1 MEQMPLWTI
10 PVGDT
15 ELSVMPY
22 AACVVAAIACGLL
35 LMALTSRRKLKN
47 GTISTLAVLMLPL
60 GLIFAKLFHVA
71 GDWYWYEAAGLDSI
85 LRLWEGGYGLWGA
98 VLGCAIAVLLAS
110 RIAKEPCSVLFD
122 ACAAPA
128 ALVIAVCRF
137 AEYPFTGQ
145 GIGMGVDSDS
155 IFCRFPFAVVNEWEE
170 WYWAVFMLEG
180 IIAVIILV
188 VLLVSGRKNGDKAR
202 MFLIL
207 YSAAQIVCESLRRD
221 QYLVWSFVRVS
232 QLTAALVLAG
242 LIAAALIRRH
252 GPDRRDWICLI
263 LFLLGI
269 GIVIG
274 MEFAKDK
281 LPALPIWSCYA
292 IMAAASAMMGI
303 VTWRLVFRGPETQ
316 H

>member
-1 MEQMPLWTI
+1 MPLWTI

-35 LMALTSRRKLKN
+35 LLGWTARGKLKN
-47 GTISTLAVLMLPL
+47 GTVSTLAVLMLPL
-60 GLIFAKLFHVA
+60 GLVFAKLFHVA

-98 VLGCAIAVLLAS
+98 VLGCAIAVVLTS

-303 VTWRLVFRGPETQ
+303 VTWRLVFRRPETQ
-316 H
+316 P